1 MMAGEATGGE
11 ANGAGDGGRTCGAV
25 VTAWNWRRSDV
36 VHIVVTTVG
45 LDGVKRRW
53 YPDLLRDRPET
64 IELPHGTRA
73 VTIERRR
80 RVRVVLGQ
88 HRVRRTR

>member
-1 MMAGEATGGE
+1 VANQPGE
-11 ANGAGDGGRTCGAV
+11 NVVGALSWG
-25 VTAWNWRRSDV
+25 RSDV
-36 VHIVVTTVG
+36 VHVVVTTVG

-53 YPDLLRDRPET
+53 YPDLRRDRPET

-80 RVRVVLGQ
+80 RVRVVLGLQ
-88 HRVRRTR
+88 RVRRSG